1 MYAQTELKV
10 DVTSLVNKPARPIV
24 VVVSKVTKSR
34 DVVKMVAQKLR
45 MDQQDM
51 VLMQLVAVV
60 NYRSDEMDSDHGRLN
75 GWETL

>member
-75 GWETL
+75 G